1 MLCFWLAKI
10 SPLSGVLTYICSAQ
24 EQITM
29 EIVRGPQLLKTW
41 MCVPTVPAIEK
52 KCVGAIFHCILW
64 HMLTRQF
71 LDLYCIRKWRYVYTS
86 VSSLFDDLDTVR
98 SKQSRRGHVDHN
110 TGAKCKRYE
119 ITRQL
124 KALHLPSFQFA
135 PDIWEFFRYGQAP
148 FFFPILSCWCPK
160 DWWCFRPRW
169 GTKWKR
175 HARAM
180 VGFICWFLVL
190 FCVCVICLNR
200 FCPTSKTRWSVSKIY
215 IFHLDFLL

>member
-1 MLCFWLAKI
+1 MSSRIFAPRRSRLPWR
-10 SPLSGVLTYICSAQ
+10 LSGDLSFWRR
-24 EQITM
+24 E
-29 EIVRGPQLLKTW
+29 
-41 MCVPTVPAIEK
+41 CVPTVPAIEK

-148 FFFPILSCWCPK
+148 FFFSNLVMLVSKRLVMFQAQMGNEMEEACKSNGWIYLLIP
-160 DWWCFRPRW
+160 CF
-169 GTKWKR
+169 
-175 HARAM
+175 
-180 VGFICWFLVL
+180 VL
-190 FCVCVICLNR
+190 CVCVICLNR

>member
-1 MLCFWLAKI
+1 MSSRIFAPRRSRLPWR
-10 SPLSGVLTYICSAQ
+10 LSGDLSFWRR
-24 EQITM
+24 E
-29 EIVRGPQLLKTW
+29 
-41 MCVPTVPAIEK
+41 CVPTVPAIEK

-86 VSSLFDDLDTVR
+86 VSSLFDDLDTAR

-190 FCVCVICLNR
+190 FCVCVCVICLNR
-200 FCPTSKTRWSVSKIY
+200 LCPTSKTRWCVSKIY
-215 IFHLDFLL
+215 IFHLDSLL